1 LFGRAQDL
9 DAFLREVIIETGE
22 RQTGTVN
29 GWFADFSMKADPLS
43 FELEVKLVS
52 VCAIKT
58 IDGDN
63 RDIFALITA

>member
-1 LFGRAQDL
+1 LLGRAQDL
-9 DAFLREVIIETGE
+9 DALFREVVVETGE

-29 GWFADFSMKADPLS
+29 GRFADLSMKADPLS
-43 FELEVKLVS
+43 FELQVKLLP

-63 RDIFALITA
+63 RNVPALFAA